1 MGAVAPRMSDEADVN
16 GVVYGMVGD
25 VPVGV
30 VEIEG
35 AGCDGDA
42 WRRTLI
48 RSRGFPMRIPA
59 APLMYPAQKSADI
72 VKHTE
77 ITISQKRRGN
87 MLRGNM

>member
-25 VPVGV
+25 VPVV
-30 VEIEG
+30 IVEIEG

-59 APLMYPAQKSADI
+59 APLMYPAQKSADMVI
-72 VKHTE
+72 YTGINVAQTSLE
-77 ITISQKRRGN
+77 
-87 MLRGNM
+87 MCCE